1 MAWNYYTPEFECDKY
16 NRDMLKYS
24 PWSGHRL
31 FGYDLIAN
39 LKPNVVVELGSFYGC
54 SMFAFAQA
62 VKDLKLDTVLYGVDL
77 WETFDK
83 FTEQDYKEDIYGAF
97 LRVKETCFGQQH
109 VKMMKMTFDQAAE
122 CFEEGSI
129 DVLHI
134 DGSHF
139 YEDVKHD
146 FEIWSPKLKKNSIV
160 LFHDIG
166 DEIINGGIMGSHT
179 YWNELKEQYPWNM
192 QFDFSCGLGVLFMSE
207 EIYRTVTETVKK
219 DYYQKQA
226 NSFDVQMKD
235 DLRKLSFKLKDAE
248 FYISDLKHQ
257 LEIKDSYLEK
267 YKADRK
273 KLQDDYEA
281 TIQKKDTY
289 IAELE
294 KAKEQCNS
302 VWQKDRKKLQDA
314 YEVTIQKKDEYI
326 SELEGRLKEIR

>member
-1 MAWNYYTPEFECDKY
+1 MTWNYYTPEFECDKY

-97 LRVKETCFGQQH
+97 LRVKETCFSQQH

-122 CFEEGSI
+122 YFEEGSI
-129 DVLHI
+129 DILHI

-146 FEIWSPKLKKNSIV
+146 FEIWSPKLKKNSSV
-160 LFHDIG
+160 LIHDNG
-166 DEIINGGIMGSHT
+166 DEIINGCIMGSHT
-179 YWNELKEQYPWNM
+179 YWN
-192 QFDFSCGLGVLFMSE
+192 
-207 EIYRTVTETVKK
+207 
-219 DYYQKQA
+219 
-226 NSFDVQMKD
+226 
-235 DLRKLSFKLKDAE
+235 
-248 FYISDLKHQ
+248 
-257 LEIKDSYLEK
+257 
-267 YKADRK
+267 
-273 KLQDDYEA
+273 
-281 TIQKKDTY
+281 
-289 IAELE
+289 
-294 KAKEQCNS
+294 
-302 VWQKDRKKLQDA
+302 
-314 YEVTIQKKDEYI
+314 
-326 SELEGRLKEIR
+326 